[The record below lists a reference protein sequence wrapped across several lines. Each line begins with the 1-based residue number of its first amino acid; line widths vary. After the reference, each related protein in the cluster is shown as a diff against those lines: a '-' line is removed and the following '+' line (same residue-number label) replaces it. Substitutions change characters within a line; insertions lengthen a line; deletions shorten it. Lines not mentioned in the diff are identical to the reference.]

1 MLQTK
6 IAEIKRPPIMADLA
20 EPDGFYIIIAIEN
33 DQPRILTDFD
43 GFTLKYTSLNDAK
56 SVLVALQNSGSLL
69 NYFARKI
76 TF

>member
-33 DQPRILTDFD
+33 DRPHILTDFD
-43 GFTLKYTSLNDAK
+43 GFTLKYTSRQSAEG
-56 SVLVALQNSGSLL
+56 VLVSLHNRGSLAR
-69 NYFARKI
+69 YFIREI

>member
-69 NYFARKI
+69 NYFTRKI